1 MNRIPKNLQLFGI
14 VCARLQHR
22 GQQPVGRMVAVHEGL
37 DVDNDLLAHVDAS
50 LGGRRSHMRQ
60 KRDLAGVS

>member
-1 MNRIPKNLQLFGI
+1 
-14 VCARLQHR
+14 
-22 GQQPVGRMVAVHEGL
+22 MVAVHEGL
-37 DVDNDLLAHVDAS
+37 DIDMTFAHVDAS